1 MKYYRDR
8 LDFSSLK
15 PNNIDRIQ
23 LEMVPADS
31 RILEIG
37 CATGN
42 LSEYLIQEKNCEVI
56 AVEADSSQ
64 ASVARERGLSVMSGC
79 ADHPD
84 IQAQIDE
91 YVSSHKSFD
100 VVFMSQVIEHLADPE
115 AMLLKI
121 HGWLAEDG
129 VLVISTCNIA
139 HLKCRFRLLVGKW
152 EYEDYGIMDRDHLR
166 FFTLNSFADL
176 LEECGYRIQDSGFS
190 FQDICP
196 FKILFNFR
204 LLAPSDLLRLIPFVG
219 GSLRSLYTHAAR
231 NLIAT
236 QFVYRAGVRKNEV
249 SREKKAA
256 AIHM

>member
-23 LEMVPADS
+23 LEMVPAGS
-31 RILEIG
+31 WILEIG
-37 CATGN
+37 CASGN
-42 LSEYLIQEKNCEVI
+42 LSEYLILEKNCEVI
-56 AVEADSSQ
+56 AVEADSDQ
-64 ASVARERGLSVMSGC
+64 ALFARERGLSVMSGC
-79 ADHPD
+79 ADHPK
-84 IQAQIDE
+84 IQAQIDD
-91 YVSSHKSFD
+91 YVTTHKPFD
-100 VVFMSQVIEHLADPE
+100 VVFMSQVIEHLADPK

-121 HGWLAEDG
+121 RDWLAEDG

-139 HLKCRFRLLVGKW
+139 HWKCRFRLLVGKW
-152 EYEDYGIMDRDHLR
+152 EYEDYGIMDRYHLR

-176 LEECGYRIQDSGFS
+176 LEECGYHIQDSGFS

-219 GSLRSLYTHAAR
+219 GRLRSLYTHTVR

-236 QFVYRAGVRKNEV
+236 QFVYRAGVQ
-249 SREKKAA
+249 KK
-256 AIHM
+256 